1 MDRSVKYVPFGR
13 VAQKRREGSIVSSS
27 GEHPMLVTGAAE
39 EVGSVGATF
48 TRILPGDGWPV
59 RAPEGRRSDG

>member
-1 MDRSVKYVPFGR
+1 M
-13 VAQKRREGSIVSSS
+13 SSS